1 MPTLGC
7 ASGTKAVIEKYNLS
21 IQKKFGQNFLI
32 DDSVLSRTVEAAG
45 VTKEDTVLEI
55 GPGIGTMTQYIAES
69 AGKVIAVEID
79 RMLIPILADTLSGY
93 DNVKV
98 INEDILK
105 VDIEKIVQE
114 ENGGKPIKVVANLP
128 YYITTPILMRLL
140 ESELPIESITVMV
153 QKEVAD
159 RMAEKPGSKDYG
171 ALSLAI
177 QYYTE
182 PSMVQI
188 VPPSCFIP
196 QPGVDSAV
204 IHLKCHKNPPV
215 ETKDSKF
222 LFSVIRAAFSQRRK
236 TLANG
241 VTNGNLGLSREQ
253 VVAALEKLSI
263 NPSIRGEKLSLQEF
277 ADISNLLYDELN
289 I

>member
-1 MPTLGC
+1 
-7 ASGTKAVIEKYNLS
+7 
-21 IQKKFGQNFLI
+21 
-32 DDSVLSRTVEAAG
+32 
-45 VTKEDTVLEI
+45 
-55 GPGIGTMTQYIAES
+55 
-69 AGKVIAVEID
+69 
-79 RMLIPILADTLSGY
+79 
-93 DNVKV
+93 
-98 INEDILK
+98 
-105 VDIEKIVQE
+105 
-114 ENGGKPIKVVANLP
+114 
-128 YYITTPILMRLL
+128 MRLL
-140 ESELPIESITVMV
+140 ESELPLESITVMV

-253 VVAALEKLSI
+253 VVSALEKLSI
-263 NPSIRGEKLSLQEF
+263 NPSIRGEKLGLQEF

-289 I
+289 K